1 MVNDLS
7 NFISMASNKLNKGFV
22 TFVMASVLS
31 ACGGGGGGEPEQNVT
46 APVTPPTSVYVDD
59 PAEPETA
66 ISGGAI
72 KGVIRNASVR
82 AYQVRLVNGEYVPDE
97 RAWRNEV
104 TTDANGNYVIKFK
117 GRISSATFL
126 IALTAQSGTQ
136 MICDVVDG
144 CLDAD
149 GNVTPFGSPFT
160 LTRDF
165 TLWSVVNGVNSGSVI
180 TASLTPMSHM
190 ATSYAMS
197 LPGGLTATNI
207 RTAKRHV
214 ENILDLDDG
223 ALDIPPVDIVR
234 LASTSGVSKRQ
245 LEASIMSAAFL
256 GLVNTPRWS
265 NIAQVLD
272 YLSDAMIDAGT
283 LANASASPDAPEV
296 ALADLFY
303 EANQITGDLISTG
316 SASNYTSVLNQVSTE
331 TLASYQS
338 VAEEPE
344 PEVTPVSITAHPQSV
359 AVNAGAVASF
369 AVGASGGGSLSFQWR
384 KDGVNLS
391 GATSSTLSIASAQES
406 NEGVYDV
413 VVSNS
418 AGSVTSLQA
427 VLTVNPVIAPV
438 AITTQPVSLT
448 RTAGQSAAFSVVA
461 SGGGTL
467 SYQWRKNG
475 TTISGATAA
484 TLTLSNVQTTDAASY
499 SVVVSNSVGSV
510 TSTAATLTV
519 NQVIAPVSIS
529 SHPVALTRTVGES
542 AQFAVTASGGGTL
555 SYQWRK
561 NGVAISG
568 ATSAS
573 LNLTNVQTIDA
584 ASYSVVVTNSVGS
597 VTSNAAAL
605 TVNVPLITIGT
616 QPVARTVNEG
626 AAVEFSV
633 TASGTGTLTYQWY
646 RNNVAISGATSA
658 RYGILAAQLSDAGS
672 YRVQVSNGGV
682 SAPVSSNSVTLTVNQ
697 VIAPV
702 SISSQPV
709 ALTRVVGQS
718 AQFSVTAS
726 GGGTLSYQWRK
737 NGVAISGATS
747 ATLSIASVQTTDAAS
762 YSVVVTNSVGSLA
775 SNAAALTVQV
785 PVITISSQPV
795 ARSVNE
801 GDAVSFS
808 VVASSNGV
816 SALTYQWYRND
827 VAISGA
833 TSATYSI
840 AAAQLTHAGS
850 YRVQIGNGGISTP
863 VSSNSVTLTVADVIE
878 LVDIELNWAIPDQRE
893 DATYL
898 DPSEIGGYVISY
910 GTRSGQR
917 TQTLNVSGGTT
928 VNTVLEGLTPGT
940 YYFAIATVDAD
951 GQQGAFSSEISVS
964 AN

>member
-7 NFISMASNKLNKGFV
+7 NFISMTSNKLNKGFV
-22 TFVMASVLS
+22 TLALASLLS
-31 ACGGGGGGEPEQNVT
+31 ACGGGGGGETEQNLT
-46 APVTPPTSVYVDD
+46 TPDVTPTSEYVDD
-59 PAEPETA
+59 PAQPETA

-72 KGVIRNASVR
+72 KGVISNATVR
-82 AYQVRLVNGEYVPDE
+82 AYRVTRVDGEYLPSE
-97 RAWRNEV
+97 KAWRNEV

-117 GRISSATFL
+117 GWVSNATFL
-126 IALTAQSGTQ
+126 IALTAKAGSQ
-136 MICDVVDG
+136 MVCDVVDG

-149 GNVTPFGSPFT
+149 GKVTPFGSPFT
-160 LTRDF
+160 LTQDF
-165 TLWSVVNGVNSGSVI
+165 ALWSVVSGVNSGATI

-197 LPGGLTATNI
+197 LSGGLTSANI

-214 ENILDLDDG
+214 ENILDLDEG
-223 ALDIPPVDIVR
+223 ALDFPPIDIVH
-234 LASTSGVSKRQ
+234 LGGAPDVSKPQ

-256 GLVNTPRWS
+256 GLVNTPRWN
-265 NIAQVLD
+265 NIAQVMT

-283 LANASASPDAPEV
+283 LTNASASPDAAEV

-303 EANQITGDLISTG
+303 EANQITGDLIDRSGASTY
-316 SASNYTSVLNQVSTE
+316 ASVLNQVSTE

-338 VAEEPE
+338 VAEEPAT
-344 PEVTPVSITAHPQSV
+344 EVTPVSITAHPQSV
-359 AVNAGAVASF
+359 AVTAGAVASF
-369 AVGASGGGSLSFQWR
+369 AVGASGGGALSFQWR

-391 GATSSTLSIASAQES
+391 GATSSTLSIASTQES
-406 NEGVYDV
+406 NAGVYDV

-427 VLTVNPVIAPV
+427 VLTVNAVIAPV
-438 AITTQPVSLT
+438 VITTQPVSLT
-448 RTAGQSAAFSVVA
+448 RSADQSAAFSVVA

-467 SYQWRKNG
+467 SYQWRKDGIN
-475 TTISGATAA
+475 ISGATAA
-484 TLTLSNVQTTDAASY
+484 TLALSNVQTTDAASY
-499 SVVVSNSVGSV
+499 SVVVSNSVGAV
-510 TSTAATLTV
+510 TSAAATLTV

-542 AQFAVTASGGGTL
+542 AQFSVAASGGGTL

-573 LNLTNVQTIDA
+573 LSLTNVQTTDA
-584 ASYSVVVTNSVGS
+584 ASYSVAVANSVGS
-597 VTSNAAAL
+597 VTSNAATL
-605 TVNVPLITIGT
+605 TVNVPLIIIGT
-616 QPVARTVNEG
+616 QPVASTVNEG

-646 RNNVAISGATSA
+646 RNSVAISGATSSSF
-658 RYGILAAQLSDAGS
+658 GILAAQLSDAGS

-682 SAPVSSNSVTLTVNQ
+682 SAPVSSNSVTLAVNQ

-702 SISSQPV
+702 SISSHPV
-709 ALTRVVGQS
+709 ALTRVVGQG
-718 AQFSVTAS
+718 AQFSVSAG

-737 NGVAISGATS
+737 DGSAITGATAS
-747 ATLSIASVQTTDAAS
+747 TLSIASVQTSDAAS
-762 YSVVVTNSVGSLA
+762 YSVVVTNSVGSVA
-775 SNAAALTVQV
+775 STAAALTVQV

-808 VVASSNGV
+808 VVATSNGG
-816 SALTYQWYRND
+816 SALSYQWYKND

-833 TSATYSI
+833 TSASYSI
-840 AAAQLTHAGS
+840 ASAQLTDAGS
-850 YRVQIGNGGISTP
+850 FRVQVGNGGVSTP
-863 VSSNSVTLTVADVIE
+863 VSSGSVTLTVADVIE
-878 LVDIELNWAIPDQRE
+878 LVDIELNWAVPDQRE

-898 DPSEIGGYVISY
+898 DPSEIDGYVISY
-910 GTRSGQR
+910 GTGSGQR
-917 TQTLNVSGGTT
+917 TQSVNVSGGTT